1 MLRILIYSFK
11 KKFKSNDFLKNIFNK
26 LIKNTFLKRFLFF
39 YIFKPNKFRR
49 KYNEFKFDVVFK
61 REIQDPEHSRLTI
74 EKKDSFKTVQITFSK
89 KVLDNAIAILR
100 AYHCFDIWLPLIIKV
115 SKKSDQEICLDFN
128 MSDKGDKKFLSMEQE
143 NRKNLIPD
151 LYAFSASSEI
161 INKKIIKQEFI
172 DFKNIWLNK
181 ENKIFWRGT
190 TTGRNYRSIK
200 ELNSTKRIIICK
212 SFKNVKNIDFKITK
226 VRQNLISEIEVKQ
239 YLITEGIFA
248 EEVSE
253 DKFASYRYYPDIPG
267 NSLGWGTIKKY
278 LSGNLIFKT
287 NNEKRLFYYQF
298 LHPWVHYIPVKDD
311 FSDLEEKFNWSQG
324 NIEETINIA
333 YRGYITIFDYIKN
346 IDKYF
351 INSILKYRP

>member
-1 MLRILIYSFK
+1 MLRKLLNYVK
-11 KKFKSNDFLKNIFNK
+11 KEIKSNNFLKNIFNK
-26 LIKNTFLKRFLFF
+26 LIKRTPLKRFLFF

-49 KYNEFKFDVVFK
+49 KYNEFKLDIVFK
-61 REIQDPEHSRLTI
+61 KEIQDPEHSRLTI
-74 EKKDSFKTVQITFSK
+74 EKKNSFKNVQITFSK

-115 SKKSDQEICLDFN
+115 SKISDQEICLDFN
-128 MSDKGDKKFLSMEQE
+128 MSDKGEKKFLSMEQE

-161 INKKIIKQEFI
+161 IKKKIIKQEFI
-172 DFKNIWLNK
+172 DFKNIWLSK

-190 TTGRNYRSIK
+190 TTGRYYRSIK
-200 ELNSTKRIIICK
+200 ELNSTTRIIICK

-226 VRQNLISEIEVKQ
+226 IRQNLISEIEVKK
-239 YLITEGIFA
+239 YLIAEDIFA

-287 NNEKRLFYYQF
+287 NNEKQLFYYQY

-311 FSDLEEKFNWSQG
+311 FSDLEEKFNWSQE
-324 NIEETINIA
+324 NIDETINIA

-346 IDKYF
+346 IDKHF
-351 INSILKYRP
+351 INSLLKYRP